1 MIIITN
7 GGATNLK
14 VGAQCT
20 GRWGVNTVKTKTFE
34 KGGWWVHDPPPAFM
48 VAPPL
53 ITTPV
58 GVVGGLCADLVEW
71 TTLQTC
77 FLF

>member
-34 KGGWWVHDPPPAFM
+34 KGGWWVHDPPPSFYGGA
-48 VAPPL
+48 
-53 ITTPV
+53 TPDYNPCRS
-58 GVVGGLCADLVEW
+58 GGWVVC
-71 TTLQTC
+71 
-77 FLF
+77 